1 MVLNNN
7 NNKNVRLSTRTDS
20 GAKSLSFGHEGSSE
34 QTQKLPAWLPHFLI
48 FTKALHKPSRDTIKQ
63 DPWTGKFR
71 QCRSCDRVTGLY
83 AGLGAFAQA
92 KPVHM
97 TTEGPFALWRVLG
110 QPLGLFSISIS
121 VLSVSVF
128 RPTFVLPYILT
139 RPPPQEDSDHPPYK
153 TFTFA

>member
-7 NNKNVRLSTRTDS
+7 NKKNVRLSTRTDS
-20 GAKSLSFGHEGSSE
+20 GAKSLSFGHERSSE
-34 QTQKLPAWLPHFLI
+34 QRQTQKLPAWLPHFLI
-48 FTKALHKPSRDTIKQ
+48 FTKALHKPSCDTIKQ
-63 DPWTGKFR
+63 DPWTGKVR

-83 AGLGAFAQA
+83 AGLSAFAQA

-110 QPLGLFSISIS
+110 QPLGLFCVS

-153 TFTFA
+153 NFTFA